1 MSMLNKTLVFTYSKQ
16 PNSKQRTLPVDK
28 AQAHQPVLLSG
39 MNNRIISSSSPLYV
53 KHMSPHDII
62 HSPKKGCSACG
73 S

>member
-16 PNSKQRTLPVDK
+16 RPLPTDKGQTRPPN
-28 AQAHQPVLLSG
+28 VLRGLNNNNLSP
-39 MNNRIISSSSPLYV
+39 SSPLYV

-62 HSPKKGCSACG
+62 HSPKKGCSAGG